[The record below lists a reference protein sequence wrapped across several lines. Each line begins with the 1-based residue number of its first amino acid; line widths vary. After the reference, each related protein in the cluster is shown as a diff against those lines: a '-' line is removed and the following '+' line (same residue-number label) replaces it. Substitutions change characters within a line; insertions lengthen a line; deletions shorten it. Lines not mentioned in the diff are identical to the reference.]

1 MLNSFMYNIK
11 EAFQGMYR
19 NRSMAVA
26 SIASVSS
33 SLLVLGVMLCIVLNL
48 NNITAKTQDQFNA
61 VNVYLTDGLE
71 ETQIQEVGAK
81 LLNLENVE
89 AITYESKEQA
99 LDKLKERWGEKA
111 YLLDGIDNPLQNSY
125 IVEIKDAKKADLLV
139 QNINAV
145 SGVEETRYYKDVI
158 DQLTKMVDT
167 INKFGLALML
177 VLVFI
182 STFIISTTI
191 RLTINARKNEIF
203 IMKYIGATNWFV
215 RWPFIIEGL
224 ILGFVGALIA
234 IGLTR
239 VMYNAMYD
247 FITTDSIT
255 FIHGYILHIN
265 DIFRNIVAVFFS
277 MGIGIG
283 TVGSVASVRKYL
295 GV

>member
-99 LDKLKERWGEKA
+99 LNKLKERWGEKA

>member
-99 LDKLKERWGEKA
+99 LNKLKERWGEKA

-203 IMKYIGATNWFV
+203 IMKYIGATNWFI

-295 GV
+295 EV